1 MNNAYPKWLEHKNL
15 CKQIQW
21 RKEYEVPV
29 KEIGQLLLV
38 RNDQSNQYYKERDN
52 DKWQKALSLS
62 YLSALILVGCER
74 MHTAVLE

>member
-62 YLSALILVGCER
+62 SLSALILVGCER